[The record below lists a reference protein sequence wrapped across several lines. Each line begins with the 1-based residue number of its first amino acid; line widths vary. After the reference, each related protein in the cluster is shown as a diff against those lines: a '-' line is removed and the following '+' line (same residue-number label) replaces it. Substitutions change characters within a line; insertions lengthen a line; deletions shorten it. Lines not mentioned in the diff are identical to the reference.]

1 MHAPVIR
8 KAPKIAQSLL
18 DHRGS
23 LLGFEWP
30 IVRAVQDR
38 IDKMVRRNGYLPSNK
53 YYLHTTAKLCR
64 RKTHKRRQRNDKLFD
79 KASVPRILPQQ
90 KQIMGHA
97 CVYASLILNHTWK
110 KFSGATPSAKT
121 FGKVSSVQTFR
132 VWGAVACARIHQPQP
147 QGPFDAR
154 GVNSYFVVLNITSKG
169 YKLAWWPE
177 VFPKFRELTICRRI
191 HR

>member
-1 MHAPVIR
+1 MLLSFAGPQKSLRVFWT
-8 KAPKIAQSLL
+8 IAARCL
-18 DHRGS
+18 DS
-23 LLGFEWP
+23 
-30 IVRAVQDR
+30 
-38 IDKMVRRNGYLPSNK
+38 NGLSFVPF
-53 YYLHTTAKLCR
+53 
-64 RKTHKRRQRNDKLFD
+64 KTVLIKWCEEMGISHQT
-79 KASVPRILPQQ
+79 SIIYTPQQ
-90 KQIMGHA
+90 NCVAGRHIRGVKEMTNCLIKHPFQEQIMGHA

-154 GVNSYFVVLNITSKG
+154 GVNSCFVVLNITSKG